1 MNEWMI
7 NSRVRKFKKWI
18 DSFLH
23 KLINV
28 ILIPALKPK
37 KIETTNVSIP
47 SVKN

>member
-7 NSRVRKFKKWI
+7 NSRVRKLKKWI

-28 ILIPALKPK
+28 ILIPAFNPK
-37 KIETTNVSIP
+37 KIETQN
-47 SVKN
+47 